1 MEPAKIDWRTIDS
14 EFEPDETY
22 EHINAPQ
29 WIDFLASSPLHRSPR
44 DDGSSWFCRPDCDH
58 PRTAA
63 DYLKSRITASTSGS
77 SSKMMFRSASVS
89 KLIGLGD
96 WTSREGNLK
105 KRGTVAQSSTPP
117 ATDECGENQDPNVQT
132 PTCLTKSVKAAI
144 KSSAEKKWQDDN
156 YTEIMLRSN
165 EKPRLKSTLSA
176 RDLFGGREII
186 SKVSEFCYE
195 LKRMVRRMKQEDAGA
210 NLLNIKSGSATELL
224 KNDVM
229 VLAEKEKLD
238 EEVKVCEPL
247 IEVGRE
253 KHDEE
258 KAKERKPLLEV
269 GSGKS
274 KIKRKKRVDDAENIA
289 PSRLDLNVIKGE
301 DQKALLQIRTSPPTP
316 QCFSAARDQSNTT
329 PPKAPKSRLKEEK
342 ILEDVKKNKLLSEEL
357 EENSSRTNASPS
369 TTGRKR
375 RDASPLDVLWFF
387 KPCTLAS

>member
-1 MEPAKIDWRTIDS
+1 M
-14 EFEPDETY
+14 
-22 EHINAPQ
+22 
-29 WIDFLASSPLHRSPR
+29 
-44 DDGSSWFCRPDCDH
+44 
-58 PRTAA
+58 
-63 DYLKSRITASTSGS
+63 KSRITTSTSGS

-105 KRGTVAQSSTPP
+105 KRGAVAQSSTPS
-117 ATDECGENQDPNVQT
+117 ATDECGENPDPNVQT

-186 SKVSEFCYE
+186 SKVSEFCNE
-195 LKRMVRRMKQEDAGA
+195 LKRMARRAKQEDAGA

-229 VLAEKEKLD
+229 VLGEKLD

-258 KAKERKPLLEV
+258 KAKERKPLLV
-269 GSGKS
+269 VSSGKS
-274 KIKRKKRVDDAENIA
+274 KMKRKNRRVDDAENIA

-329 PPKAPKSRLKEEK
+329 PPPKAPKSRLKEEK

-357 EENSSRTNASPS
+357 EENRSRTNASPS

-375 RDASPLDVLWFF
+375 RDASPFDVLWFF